1 MAVTALSTKGQI
13 IIPKR
18 IRETLGLRPG
28 AKFIIELE
36 EDKVVLRPV
45 KGDIAQRL
53 YGRYRKSDFLED
65 LEEEHR
71 GEVERDIGRERQSA
85 G

>member
-18 IRETLGLRPG
+18 IREALGLRPG
-28 AKFIIELE
+28 AKFIVELE

-45 KGDIAQRL
+45 KEDIAQRL

-71 GEVERDIGRERQSA
+71 EEVERDIGWEQKSA